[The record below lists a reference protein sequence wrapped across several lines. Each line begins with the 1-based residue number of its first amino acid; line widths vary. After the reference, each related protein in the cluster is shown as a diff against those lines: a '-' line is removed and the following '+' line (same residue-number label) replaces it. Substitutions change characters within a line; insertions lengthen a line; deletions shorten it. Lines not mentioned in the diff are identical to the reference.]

1 MKKPVFIFLLFFILT
16 PIYSQTG
23 PLARGIE
30 EQIVK
35 ILEIT
40 STPATAIAIVKEEK
54 VIYTQ
59 GFGYRDYEN
68 KIKADANTLFPIG
81 SATKAFTAALVGQLR
96 EKGAL
101 TFEESPLKYLPALKF
116 YNEDLNNNLIVE
128 DLLSMRTGLALHDG
142 AWSGL
147 PVRDRDSLLR
157 RIEYLE
163 PATRLRTKWNYS
175 NFSYFILGAI
185 TEKLTG
191 ETWEANIENSLFKP
205 LKMSSS
211 NLGVK
216 GLKKE
221 SNVALGYNVRNNIIE
236 KVAYYDLAAMS
247 PAGDINSNAQDMG
260 NWLLTW
266 LNKGKLDQQ
275 QILPEQYVR
284 EAVSPHAVMPEGYL
298 PEEEFEGMYSANYGY
313 GWIISYYKGYYRVEH
328 GGSIDG
334 FRSTVVF
341 FPNEKIGV
349 VVLTN
354 QTNYEP
360 AMMIRNT
367 IVDKLLNVKPTDW
380 INLYLKNKEAG
391 QPQTRLSNTQVNPIL
406 VETISSHKLR
416 EFVGSYIN
424 PGYGKIKIFQEADTL
439 FTYFRRRKLKV
450 APSATDKDI
459 FHATYL
465 VFPYG
470 RAMPPLEF
478 KKNKLGEIS
487 TLSIQF
493 EPEIKAIEFNR
504 E

>member
-1 MKKPVFIFLLFFILT
+1 MKRAVAILLLLILLI
-16 PIYSQTG
+16 PIYSQTNQNY
-23 PLARGIE
+23 LGIE
-30 EQIVK
+30 AQIGK

-40 STPATAIAIVKEEK
+40 NTPGCAIAVVKGES
-54 VIYTQ
+54 VIYTK
-59 GFGYRDYEN
+59 GFGYSNYEDKVN
-68 KIKADANTLFPIG
+68 VDTNTLFPIG

-96 EKGAL
+96 EKGVL
-101 TFEESPLKYLPALKF
+101 TFMDSPLKYIPSLRF
-116 YNEDLNNNLIVE
+116 YNEHLNNNLIIE
-128 DLLSMRTGLALHDG
+128 DLLSMRTGLALHDN
-142 AWSGL
+142 AWSGIPL
-147 PVRDRDSLLR
+147 NDRDSLLQ

-163 PATRLRTKWNYS
+163 PSTRLRAKWNYS

-185 TEKLTG
+185 TERLTG
-191 ETWEANIENSLFKP
+191 ETWEANMENSLFKP

-216 GLKKE
+216 GLMKE

-266 LNKGKLDQQ
+266 LNKGKLEQQ
-275 QILPEQYVR
+275 QILPEQYVL
-284 EAVSPHAVMPEGYL
+284 EAMSSHAVMPEGYL

-313 GWIISYYKGYYRVEH
+313 GWIISNYKGYYRVEH

-367 IVDKLLNVKPTDW
+367 IVDTLLNIKPTDW
-380 INLYLKNKEAG
+380 INLYLINKEAD
-391 QPQTRLSNTQVNPIL
+391 QPQSGITNIQA
-406 VETISSHKLR
+406 ETISYHKLQ
-416 EFVGSYIN
+416 EFVGGYLN
-424 PGYGKIKIFQEADTL
+424 PGYGKIKIFQEGNSL
-439 FTYFRRRKLKV
+439 YTYFRRRKLKV
-450 APSATDKDI
+450 VPSATEKDV
-459 FHATYL
+459 FHAIHL
-465 VFPYG
+465 VFPFR
-470 RAMPPLEF
+470 RAMPPLRF
-478 KKNKLGEIS
+478 KKNKLGVIS

-493 EPEIKAIEFNR
+493 EMEINAIEFNR